1 MSFLSSATSFME
13 AFGDCAVEYNRE
25 DPQLTWFATER
36 ETRLNILGGGR
47 KDLFGQCR
55 NKLEASK
62 FQAVTFRCLFSDTL
76 RKAGRQRFDEALAL
90 SEMFKVPTNVPQD
103 LLLIQEFV
111 QPVKRPQDQRLRA
124 SSIDSS
130 AASTADTTDSEEE
143 EAAETLLEKDS
154 DVVKA
159 A

>member
-1 MSFLSSATSFME
+1 M
-13 AFGDCAVEYNRE
+13 
-25 DPQLTWFATER
+25 
-36 ETRLNILGGGR
+36 
-47 KDLFGQCR
+47 
-55 NKLEASK
+55 
-62 FQAVTFRCLFSDTL
+62 FSDTL

-111 QPVKRPQDQRLRA
+111 QPVKRPQDQRQRA

-143 EAAETLLEKDS
+143 EAVETLLEKDS

>member
-13 AFGDCAVEYNRE
+13 AFGDCTVEYNRKE
-25 DPQLTWFATER
+25 PQLTWFATER
-36 ETRLNILGGGR
+36 ETRRNILGGGR
-47 KDLFGQCR
+47 KVQFGQCR
-55 NKLEASK
+55 NKLEAK

-76 RKAGRQRFDEALAL
+76 RRVERQRFDKTLAL

-143 EAAETLLEKDS
+143 EAVESLLEKDS
-154 DVVKA
+154 DVVKVA
-159 A
+159 